1 MSDTYFRVVDSLYKY
16 HEGVV
21 IDSPPITG
29 WFPER
34 HVEVAEYVL
43 KKNPIY
49 RLDISLDGG

>member
-21 IDSPPITG
+21 IDSPITG

-43 KKNPIY
+43 KKEPYIQTGY
-49 RLDISLDGG
+49 FSGWR